1 MTADKLEKIKK
12 TKAFMLLPTTKSK
25 DIEWINWMKILDKDF
40 DRDTAVSLFVR
51 LWGKRGTSDARTL
64 QLREFMKDKYKLDL
78 AEGVIDNV
86 VDLGGDIGDT
96 LSGMFKV
103 GKITFF
109 VVGGIVVFAIGAAI
123 YSIIKSPSNVMAFTP
138 AGRAAKIMGGK

>member
-1 MTADKLEKIKK
+1 MEDKLEKLKK

-40 DRDTAVSLFVR
+40 DRDTSVALFVK

-64 QLREFMKDKYKLDL
+64 QLRQFMQDKYNLNLSEGILDKV
-78 AEGVIDNV
+78 G
-86 VDLGGDIGDT
+86 DLGGDIGDT
-96 LSGMFKV
+96 LSGIFKV

-123 YSIIKSPSNVMAFTP
+123 YSIIKNPSNAMMLTP
-138 AGRAAKIMGGK
+138 AGRAAKMMGGK

>member
-1 MTADKLEKIKK
+1 MENRLEKLKK

-51 LWGKRGTSDARTL
+51 LWGKRGTSEARTL

-78 AEGVIDNV
+78 AEGILDNV
-86 VDLGGDIGDT
+86 VDGVGDIGDT
-96 LSGMFKV
+96 MSGIFKV

-123 YSIIKSPSNVMAFTP
+123 YSIIKNPSNAMMLTP
-138 AGRAAKIMGGK
+138 AGRAAKMMGGK

>member
-1 MTADKLEKIKK
+1 MADKLEKLKK

-40 DRDTAVSLFVR
+40 DRDTSVALFVK
-51 LWGKRGTSDARTL
+51 LWSKRGTSDARTL
-64 QLREFMKDKYKLDL
+64 QLREFMKKKYNVDL
-78 AEGVIDNV
+78 AEGVLDNV
-86 VDLGGDIGDT
+86 VDLGGNIGDT
-96 LSGMFKV
+96 MSGLFKV

-123 YSIIKSPSNVMAFTP
+123 YSIIKNPSNVMAFTP
-138 AGRAAKIMGGK
+138 AGRAAKTMGGK

>member
-1 MTADKLEKIKK
+1 MENRLEKLKK

-40 DRDTAVSLFVR
+40 DRDTSVALFVK
-51 LWGKRGTSDARTL
+51 LWGKGGTSDARTL
-64 QLREFMKDKYKLDL
+64 QLRQFMQDKYNLNL
-78 AEGVIDNV
+78 SEGILDNV

-96 LSGMFKV
+96 MSGIFKV

-123 YSIIKSPSNVMAFTP
+123 YSIIKNPSNAMMLTP
-138 AGRAAKIMGGK
+138 AGRAAKMMGGK

>member
-1 MTADKLEKIKK
+1 MENRLEKLKK

-40 DRDTAVSLFVR
+40 DRDTAVSLFVK

-78 AEGVIDNV
+78 AEGVLDNV
-86 VDLGGDIGDT
+86 FDLGVDIGDT
-96 LSGMFKV
+96 LSGIFKV
-103 GKITFF
+103 GKVTFF
-109 VVGGIVVFAIGAAI
+109 VVGGVVLFAIGAAI
-123 YSIIKSPSNVMAFTP
+123 YNIIKNPSNAMAFTP
-138 AGRAAKIMGGK
+138 AGRAAKTMGGK

>member
-1 MTADKLEKIKK
+1 MADNLEKLKK
-12 TKAFMLLPTTKSK
+12 TKAIMLLPTTKSK

-40 DRDTAVSLFVR
+40 DRDTAVALFVK

-64 QLREFMKDKYKLDL
+64 QLRQFMQDKYNLNL
-78 AEGVIDNV
+78 SEGILDNV

-96 LSGMFKV
+96 MSGIFKV

-123 YSIIKSPSNVMAFTP
+123 YSIIKNPSNAMMLTP
-138 AGRAAKIMGGK
+138 AGRAAKMMGGK

>member
-1 MTADKLEKIKK
+1 MENRLEKLKK

-64 QLREFMKDKYKLDL
+64 QLRQFMQDKYNLNL
-78 AEGVIDNV
+78 SEGILDNV

-96 LSGMFKV
+96 MSGIFKV

-123 YSIIKSPSNVMAFTP
+123 YSIIKNPSNAMMLTP
-138 AGRAAKIMGGK
+138 AGRAAKMMGGK

>member
-1 MTADKLEKIKK
+1 MADKLEKLKK

-51 LWGKRGTSDARTL
+51 LWGKRGTSEARTL

-78 AEGVIDNV
+78 SEGVLDNV

-96 LSGMFKV
+96 LSGIFKV
-103 GKITFF
+103 GKVTFF
-109 VVGGIVVFAIGAAI
+109 VVGGVVLFAIGAAI
-123 YSIIKSPSNVMAFTP
+123 YSIIKNPASIMSATP
-138 AGRAAKIMGGK
+138 AGRIIK

>member
-1 MTADKLEKIKK
+1 MVDKLDKLKK

-40 DRDTAVSLFVR
+40 DRDTSVALFVK
-51 LWGKRGTSDARTL
+51 LWGKRGTSDARTM

-78 AEGVIDNV
+78 AEGVLDNV

-96 LSGMFKV
+96 LSGIFKV
-103 GKITFF
+103 GKITCF

-123 YSIIKSPSNVMAFTP
+123 YSIIKNPSNLLMATP
-138 AGRAAKIMGGK
+138 TGRAAKIMGGK